1 MFIHLKELSTT
12 TFKNYLAKNDDTF
25 VTELSDFVKELKI
38 DGLDLSWVNLSDL
51 ISIENREWMFDLIEA
66 ILLIFEITTTNS

>member
-1 MFIHLKELSTT
+1 MFIHLKESSTT

-38 DGLDLSWVNLSDL
+38 DGLDLSWVNLNDL
-51 ISIENREWMFDLIEA
+51 ISIENRV
-66 ILLIFEITTTNS
+66 